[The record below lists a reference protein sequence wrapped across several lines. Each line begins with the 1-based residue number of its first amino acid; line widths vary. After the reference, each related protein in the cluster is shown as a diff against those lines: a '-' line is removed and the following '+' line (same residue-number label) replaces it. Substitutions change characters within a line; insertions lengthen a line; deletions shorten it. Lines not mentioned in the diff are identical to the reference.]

1 MKYWIYAIVLMLL
14 WLPVF
19 VFKLDG
25 WLIIVIFAFTIGC
38 TVYMYGQRL
47 LDDER
52 DLE

>member
-1 MKYWIYAIVLMLL
+1 MKYWIYTIVLVIL

-25 WLIIVIFAFTIGC
+25 WLIVMIFAFTIGY

-47 LDDER
+47 LDDKRE
-52 DLE
+52 LK